1 MSRFLLNLRDQRA
14 RNETQSLTLTSTAI
28 FVSRSPSTLKSTW
41 DSRGAV
47 SHSMAGSMI
56 GDDDPADFDD
66 EDEKDADLWRC
77 DTHTSMG
84 TDATCVGSVAHFPK
98 ERGDMLG
105 PGDKEGVWAQV

>member
-14 RNETQSLTLTSTAI
+14 RNETQSLTFTSTAI

-56 GDDDPADFDD
+56 GDSLFPEIYICSFIGR
-66 EDEKDADLWRC
+66 EKVEYSSHL
-77 DTHTSMG
+77 
-84 TDATCVGSVAHFPK
+84 VAVP
-98 ERGDMLG
+98 
-105 PGDKEGVWAQV
+105 